1 MAIIYGRPESEKEL
15 LNQYPKEVQSIDDIP
30 RVHEEFKEKVKKKE
44 IGLFGG
50 IKQWN
55 KQRQLNKFEK
65 NKSSPFQAGARGELK
80 TLEELSKLS
89 DDYCIFCGVNID
101 LSSIGYKGKIRTN
114 TSQIDFV
121 VVSKRGVI
129 LIEVKNWSES
139 FANNHSGFSPY
150 AQTERSGKN
159 LWLYLKSWRTSP
171 RVTNVLL
178 SINNR
183 FKYDPNYKYVY
194 VSELDRIRYFIENQ
208 EESLSENDVKKIV
221 GKLKNR
227 VTK

>member
-15 LNQYPKEVQSIDDIP
+15 LSKYPKEVQSIKDIP
-30 RVHEEFKEKVKKKE
+30 RVHEEFKEKVKQKE
-44 IGLFGG
+44 SGLFGG

-65 NKSSPFQAGARGELK
+65 NKSSPFQAGARGEIK
-80 TLEELSKLS
+80 TLEELSKLN
-89 DDYCIFCGVNID
+89 DDYHLFCGVNID

-139 FANNHSGFSPY
+139 FANSHSGFSPY
-150 AQTERSGKN
+150 AQTERAGKN
-159 LWLYLKSWRTSP
+159 LWLYLKSWRSSP

-183 FKYDPNYKYVY
+183 FKYDPNYKSVY
-194 VSELDRIRYFIENQ
+194 VSELDRIRYFIENR

-221 GKLKNR
+221 GKLRNR